1 MGRHYK
7 TKPIFFFFFLYEN
20 DFTYSKRY
28 HARGL

>member
-7 TKPIFFFFFLYEN
+7 TKPIFFFFFYEN

-28 HARGL
+28 HALGL